1 MTRQQAE
8 KILKVM
14 LEREVKKVSKLENSM
29 VADHIETRFKIK
41 KLHEWIRK
49 IHTNKNVLIK
59 NLMVNG

>member
-1 MTRQQAE
+1 MKKEQAE
-8 KILKVM
+8 KILNLM
-14 LEREVKKVSKLENSM
+14 LQNEIKKVSKLESSI
-29 VADHIETRFKIK
+29 VANHIETRFRIR